1 MYLSLSFNSS
11 QLMTKLASLILDTFV
26 SLSNPS
32 LSFDAIT
39 SSLNIFLKD
48 GDFFCTFNNMII
60 LEISKT
66 ALFKFNFYFSNTGN
80 IWYWSIAEEQ
90 CCDSFRWLSH
100 THIYI
105 HSSPSPS
112 SFQAGTQHWAEFIKY
127 SIMLQFPHFFKIIF
141 TLFLACFLN

>member
-60 LEISKT
+60 LKISKT

-80 IWYWSIAEEQ
+80 ILYWSIAEEQ
-90 CCDSFRWLSH
+90 CCDSFR
-100 THIYI
+100 
-105 HSSPSPS
+105 
-112 SFQAGTQHWAEFIKY
+112 
-127 SIMLQFPHFFKIIF
+127 
-141 TLFLACFLN
+141 